1 MPEILLPVC
10 QHRPVPKTIGK
21 RESSFDGDRLD
32 QVPAVGIE
40 VFEDGNDAIRFG
52 PRFLDEAD
60 TPLRIGKVVTG
71 KVIRFEKQEH
81 ATTTLIADHLALPV
95 TDSLHRWQWSRRG
108 VRRDHGPSEMV
119 KRE

>member
-1 MPEILLPVC
+1 MTKAVRLFSTFGHSFRTKGRVMPEILLPVC

-40 VFEDGNDAIRFG
+40 VFEDGNDAIRIW

-60 TPLRIGKVVTG
+60 TPLRVGKVVTG
-71 KVIRFEKQEH
+71 KIICFEK
-81 ATTTLIADHLALPV
+81 
-95 TDSLHRWQWSRRG
+95 
-108 VRRDHGPSEMV
+108 
-119 KRE
+119 